1 MAERSNA
8 RVCKR
13 LLAGIVGSIPSEGMD
28 VCVVCGRGI
37 IDMKK
42 EDIKVHN

>member
-1 MAERSNA
+1 MNKSGNVQREKQRRNS
-8 RVCKR
+8 RQIFR
-13 LLAGIVGSIPSEGMD
+13 LGMD